1 MNKSINCKFK
11 IKVVG
16 IGDFGISIV
25 ESLAQKNTPNV
36 EYLDMNTDWAFM
48 YECKNAYL
56 KIGKKITKGIGT
68 AAHPEFGRKAA
79 EEQREEITNALK
91 DSNLVIIVAGI
102 GGGTGSGASPVIAEI
117 AKELN
122 IPTIAFVTTPPQFE
136 GKIRQKNSEDNI
148 YKLQNSVD
156 MLFEVSVQNYVKN
169 CHLSKTPILKIF
181 KEIGE
186 ILQESI
192 SNIVDLINTQTSKK
206 ESIHNIFKL
215 IQSNENGKIN
225 KSAVKIVN
233 NK

>member
-1 MNKSINCKFK
+1 MKKVMIIGAGLLQQYIIERAKELGYVTVAVDGDKNAPGFK
-11 IKVVG
+11 YADYYKI
-16 IGDFGISIV
+16 ISIV
-25 ESLAQKNTPNV
+25 DEEKCL
-36 EYLDMNTDWAFM
+36 EYAKQMEVDGVL
-48 YECKNAYL
+48 
-56 KIGKKITKGIGT
+56 T
-68 AAHPEFGRKAA
+68 AATDYGVL
-79 EEQREEITNALK
+79 T
-91 DSNLVIIVAGI
+91 
-102 GGGTGSGASPVIAEI
+102 ASYI

-215 IQSNENGKIN
+215 IQSNENGNIN